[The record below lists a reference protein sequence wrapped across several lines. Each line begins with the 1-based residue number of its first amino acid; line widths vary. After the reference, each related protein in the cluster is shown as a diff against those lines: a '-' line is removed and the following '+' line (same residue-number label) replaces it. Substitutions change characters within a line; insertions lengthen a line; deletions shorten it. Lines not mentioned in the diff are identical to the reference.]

1 MSVEIDAVRGAVRC
15 GNQKSMVRTLR
26 SESRE
31 RDLEASKLQQETWS
45 VKVVIGHLV
54 SETVNARWPTSGGY
68 ESDDNT
74 SR

>member
-1 MSVEIDAVRGAVRC
+1 
-15 GNQKSMVRTLR
+15 MVRTLR